1 MRPIPNGVNFTSARY
16 EHNSRCEH
24 KCWLAVL
31 HQLHVL
37 LFLCECD
44 IAKIQNDESPLSKVC
59 DYGPAIFASLLM
71 FVV

>member
-1 MRPIPNGVNFTSARY
+1 MWPIPNGVNFTSARY

-31 HQLHVL
+31 RHQLHVL

-44 IAKIQNDESPLSKVC
+44 TRFAKFSK
-59 DYGPAIFASLLM
+59 DAE
-71 FVV
+71 